1 MCARVC
7 YTGQLLTNLV
17 LKVMNTTNYM
27 LLYIYKGTRYFLKND
42 KCKSTLISVGGFL
55 RAHLVFDWRA
65 MKFVIA
71 V

>member
-27 LLYIYKGTRYFLKND
+27 LLYIYQGMRYFLSNE
-42 KCKSTLISVGGFL
+42 KCKSTLT
-55 RAHLVFDWRA
+55 LVIRLVDFSEHMDYLINII
-65 MKFVIA
+65 M
-71 V
+71 